1 MPDPGSFD
9 VVVVGTGFTGIY
21 ALHRCRQAGWSVL
34 GIEAGDGVGGT
45 WYWNRYPGARCD
57 VESVDYSYSFDGALQ
72 ASWRWSENYAT
83 QPEIRSYLEHATDR
97 FGLRDLIVFGER
109 VVAAHHDGDRWLLTT
124 DAGRKVSARF
134 VIMATGSLSAPQ
146 VPDLPGLADFAG
158 EVVLTAMW
166 PERQVSFAG
175 RKVGVIGTGASALQ
189 LVPIVAGDAAE
200 LTVFQRTANYSIPVR
215 VAPYSDQDQQQIQDD
230 YSQRRA
236 KSWRAAAGTPHES
249 YPVSAHGLSVAEQ
262 REVLDASWQKGGV
275 LFAKTFPDQNTDIS
289 VNDLARAYVEEQI
302 RSIVKDPSVAADLV
316 PVDHPIGAKR
326 ICSDLGYYDVFNHD
340 HVRLVNLRREP
351 IKEVN
356 PRAIV
361 TADREI
367 ELDLLIFATGFDAM
381 TGPLTR
387 IELTGPR
394 GDTITNL
401 WRHGPLTYLGVAVP
415 GMPNLFVLNGAGTP
429 SVLANM
435 ALSAEQQVNWTID
448 LIAYCVAHGI
458 DEVEPRADAARKWT
472 DHVTLVGEKT
482 FMAKVN
488 SWYVGANIEGKPR
501 AFLPYAGGFAA
512 YTQTCEAVAERGYD
526 GFVLTRR
533 SRTA

>member
-1 MPDPGSFD
+1 MPDPDSFD

-34 GIEAGDGVGGT
+34 GIEAGNGVGGT

-57 VESVDYSYSFDGALQ
+57 VESVDYSYSFDDALQ

-83 QPEIRSYLEHATDR
+83 QPEIRSYLEHVTDR

-109 VVAAHHDGDRWLLTT
+109 VVAAQYDDRWVLTT
-124 DAGRKVSARF
+124 DAGRQVSARF
-134 VIMATGSLSAPQ
+134 VIMATGSLSAPV
-146 VPDLPGLADFAG
+146 VPDLAGLADFAG

-166 PERQVSFAG
+166 PEREVSFAG
-175 RKVGVIGTGASALQ
+175 RRVGVIGTGSSALQ
-189 LVPIVAGDAAE
+189 LVPIVARDAAE
-200 LTVFQRTANYSIPVR
+200 LTVFQRTANFSIPVR
-215 VAPYSDQDQQQIQDD
+215 VHPYSEQDQQQIQDA

-236 KSWRAAAGTPHES
+236 KSWRAAAGTPHDS
-249 YPVSAHGLSVAEQ
+249 HPVSAHRLSPQ
-262 REVLDASWQKGGV
+262 QQSEVLDASWHRGGV

-289 VNDLARAYVEEQI
+289 VNDLAREYVQEKI
-302 RSIVKDPSVAADLV
+302 RSIVKDSGVAADLV

-326 ICSDLGYYDVFNHD
+326 ICSDLGYYEVFNND

-356 PRAIV
+356 ARAVV

-381 TGPLTR
+381 TGALTR
-387 IELTGPR
+387 IDVTGPR
-394 GDTITNL
+394 GDAITGL
-401 WRHGPLTYLGVAVP
+401 WQHGPLTYLGVAVP
-415 GMPNLFVLNGAGTP
+415 GLPNLFVLNGAGTP

-435 ALSAEQQVNWTID
+435 ALTAEQQVNWTID
-448 LIAYCVAHGI
+448 LIAYCVAHGV

-472 DHVTLVGEKT
+472 NHVASVGGKT
-482 FMAKVN
+482 FMAQIN

-512 YTQTCEAVAERGYD
+512 YTQICEGVAERGYD

-533 SRTA
+533 STNP

>member
-1 MPDPGSFD
+1 
-9 VVVVGTGFTGIY
+9 
-21 ALHRCRQAGWSVL
+21 
-34 GIEAGDGVGGT
+34 
-45 WYWNRYPGARCD
+45 
-57 VESVDYSYSFDGALQ
+57 
-72 ASWRWSENYAT
+72 
-83 QPEIRSYLEHATDR
+83 
-97 FGLRDLIVFGER
+97 
-109 VVAAHHDGDRWLLTT
+109 
-124 DAGRKVSARF
+124 
-134 VIMATGSLSAPQ
+134 
-146 VPDLPGLADFAG
+146 
-158 EVVLTAMW
+158 
-166 PERQVSFAG
+166 
-175 RKVGVIGTGASALQ
+175 